1 MSEGTSENCW
11 SLVKVTSEAGS
22 KSNLAN
28 PAHDRLQAMNPF
40 KPVILSGEQ
49 PDPEKKDS
57 DPLSDFLWLLK

>member
-1 MSEGTSENCW
+1 MSVNKT
-11 SLVKVTSEAGS
+11 

-28 PAHDRLQAMNPF
+28 PAHDRLKAMNPF